1 MKILFGQIADSTIN
15 TFEYKVECNIQT
27 AGFLITNSREVSICS
42 ELQSECLISN
52 FGVKLDSSSNVP
64 PNKRILK
71 FKTSFK
77 KGDTIYG
84 TFLGSPPELLYCSC
98 VLVEEKDLK
107 NGFDITKNRERFKPN
122 S

>member
-1 MKILFGQIADSTIN
+1 MKILFGQFADAAPN
-15 TFEYKVECNIQT
+15 AFEYKVECDIQT

-52 FGVKLDSSSNVP
+52 FGVKFDLSSNVP

-84 TFLGSPPELLYCSC
+84 TFRNYHPDLYCSC
-98 VLVEEKDLK
+98 ILVEEKDLK
-107 NGFDITKNRERFKPN
+107 NGFNITKNRERFKPN